1 MKNCELRERTKEKLA
16 TALISAMEEKALDK
30 ITVKEIIKKAEV
42 NRKIFYYYF
51 PDIYGLLEWVISRES
66 NKLITEIQNNRDY
79 ENALNDVLDSIE
91 KHRHLLNCIKDSV
104 GRVTLERV
112 LYRELEQLA
121 SWAMK
126 IGICETGVA
135 ISEKELQILTE
146 LSISDIWRLLLLY
159 FQKEISYKRD
169 EFIQFI
175 LRYLKASITAGL
187 MEFGERD
194 LARYARYSLR
204 KKIDRV

>member
-30 ITVKEIIKKAEV
+30 ITVKELIEKAEV
-42 NRKIFYYYF
+42 NRKTFYYYF

-194 LARYARYSLR
+194 LARYASDTR
-204 KKIDRV
+204 

>member
-42 NRKIFYYYF
+42 NRKTFYYYF

-66 NKLITEIQNNRDY
+66 SKLITEIQNNRDY

-104 GRVTLERV
+104 GRATLERV

-194 LARYARYSLR
+194 LARYASDTR
-204 KKIDRV
+204 

>member
-16 TALISAMEEKALDK
+16 TALITVMEEKALDK
-30 ITVKEIIKKAEV
+30 ITVKELIEKAEV
-42 NRKIFYYYF
+42 NRKTFYYYF

-194 LARYARYSLR
+194 LARYASDTR
-204 KKIDRV
+204 

>member
-1 MKNCELRERTKEKLA
+1 MKKCELREITKEKLA
-16 TALISAMEEKALDK
+16 TALITAMEEKALDK
-30 ITVKEIIKKAEV
+30 ITVKEIIEKAEV
-42 NRKIFYYYF
+42 NRKTFYYYF

-104 GRVTLERV
+104 GRVTIERV

-194 LARYARYSLR
+194 LARYASDTR
-204 KKIDRV
+204 

>member
-1 MKNCELRERTKEKLA
+1 MKNCELREITKEKLA

-30 ITVKEIIKKAEV
+30 ITVKELIEKAEV
-42 NRKIFYYYF
+42 NRKTFYYYF

-194 LARYARYSLR
+194 VARYANDTR
-204 KKIDRV
+204 

>member
-30 ITVKEIIKKAEV
+30 ITVKELIEKAEV
-42 NRKIFYYYF
+42 NRKTFYYYF

-187 MEFGERD
+187 LEFGERD
-194 LARYARYSLR
+194 IARYASNTR
-204 KKIDRV
+204 

>member
-42 NRKIFYYYF
+42 NRKTFYYYF

-194 LARYARYSLR
+194 VARYASDTR
-204 KKIDRV
+204 

>member
-1 MKNCELRERTKEKLA
+1 MKNCELREITKEKLA

-30 ITVKEIIKKAEV
+30 ITVKEIIEKAEV
-42 NRKIFYYYF
+42 NRKTFYYYF

-66 NKLITEIQNNRDY
+66 NKLVSEIQNNSDY
-79 ENALNDVLDSIE
+79 EKALKDVLDSIE

-104 GRVTLERV
+104 GRATLERV
-112 LYRELEQLA
+112 LYQELSQLVE
-121 SWAMK
+121 WAMK
-126 IGICETGVA
+126 IGICETGVV
-135 ISEKELQILTE
+135 ISEKDLQILTE

-159 FQKEISYKRD
+159 FQKEIIYKRD

-187 MEFGERD
+187 LEFGERD
-194 LARYARYSLR
+194 VARYASNTR
-204 KKIDRV
+204 

>member
-16 TALISAMEEKALDK
+16 TALITVMEEKALDK
-30 ITVKEIIKKAEV
+30 ITVKEIIEKAEV
-42 NRKIFYYYF
+42 NRKTFYYYF

-194 LARYARYSLR
+194 LARYASDTR
-204 KKIDRV
+204 

>member
-1 MKNCELRERTKEKLA
+1 MKNCELREITKEKLA

-42 NRKIFYYYF
+42 NRKTFYYYF

-194 LARYARYSLR
+194 LARYASDTR
-204 KKIDRV
+204 

>member
-42 NRKIFYYYF
+42 NRKTFYYYF

-104 GRVTLERV
+104 GRATLERV

-194 LARYARYSLR
+194 LARYASDTR
-204 KKIDRV
+204 

>member
-42 NRKIFYYYF
+42 NRKTFYYYF

-187 MEFGERD
+187 LEFGERD
-194 LARYARYSLR
+194 LARYASDTR
-204 KKIDRV
+204 

>member
-1 MKNCELRERTKEKLA
+1 MKNCELREITKEKLA

-30 ITVKEIIKKAEV
+30 ITVKEIIEKAEV
-42 NRKIFYYYF
+42 NRKTFYYYF

-126 IGICETGVA
+126 IGICETGVV
-135 ISEKELQILTE
+135 ISEKDLQILTD

-159 FQKEISYKRD
+159 FQKEIIYKRD

-187 MEFGERD
+187 LEFGERD
-194 LARYARYSLR
+194 VARYASNTR
-204 KKIDRV
+204 

>member
-42 NRKIFYYYF
+42 NRKTFYYYF

-66 NKLITEIQNNRDY
+66 SKLITEIQNNRDY

-126 IGICETGVA
+126 IGICETGVV

-194 LARYARYSLR
+194 LARYASDTR
-204 KKIDRV
+204 

>member
-42 NRKIFYYYF
+42 NRKTFYYYF

-194 LARYARYSLR
+194 LARYASDTR
-204 KKIDRV
+204 

>member
-30 ITVKEIIKKAEV
+30 ITVKELIEKAEV
-42 NRKIFYYYF
+42 NRKTFYYYF

-112 LYRELEQLA
+112 LSRELEQLA

-135 ISEKELQILTE
+135 ISEKELQTLTE

-194 LARYARYSLR
+194 LARYASNTR
-204 KKIDRV
+204 

>member
-1 MKNCELRERTKEKLA
+1 VKNCELREITKEKLA

-30 ITVKEIIKKAEV
+30 ITVKELIEKAEV
-42 NRKIFYYYF
+42 NRKTFYYYF

-194 LARYARYSLR
+194 VARYANDTR
-204 KKIDRV
+204 